1 MIGKLPLI
9 NIEDVHGLRDNPSE
23 QGRMAIIEKVA
34 VHYTHNNTLT
44 DLEREL
50 AEEIIKIAANDVATI
65 VKETLIEQ
73 LRECKEISPSLVA
86 ELMDNMDVTHIVLPF
101 LQSYEG
107 FSDDDL
113 LEIIASHCPQRQK
126 AIASRHTVSERVSD
140 KLIEEGGRDVITT
153 LTANQGAVISSRGY
167 HQIYEKFRDDV
178 DIKRNLC
185 FRAGLP
191 IALAERLVTE
201 VSMGLRDQLLARY
214 KISPAIAKKVTQY
227 AQEKVTLFIAHP
239 NTPIANLQ
247 KLIHHLKDSK
257 RLTDTLIMRAICMG
271 DMRFFNFSLAERAGV
286 AVSAV
291 QKAYF
296 DSDEKAMRTLFVKS
310 NISPALYAPML
321 IGVQVYR
328 EASQEIDM
336 GNIETFSRRVIERFL
351 TQFPAV
357 GAETIDH
364 LLDKLHGCSRTS
376 AYLM

>member
-9 NIEDVHGLRDNPSE
+9 TIQDVDGLRDNPSE
-23 QGRMAIIEKVA
+23 QGRMAIIQKVTS
-34 VHYTHNNTLT
+34 HYTHNNSLT
-44 DLEREL
+44 EIEREL
-50 AEEIIKIAANDVATI
+50 AEEIIKIAANDVANI

-73 LRECKEISPSLVA
+73 LRDCKDIPQSLIT
-86 ELMDNMDVTHIVLPF
+86 ELTNNIDVTNIVLPF
-101 LQSYEG
+101 LQSFEG

-126 AIASRHTVSERVSD
+126 AIASRRTVSERVSD
-140 KLIEEGGRDVITT
+140 KLIEEGVRDVITT
-153 LTANQGAVISSRGY
+153 LTANQGAVISPKGY
-167 HQIYEKFRDDV
+167 HQIYEKFRDDI

-185 FRAGLP
+185 LRSNLP

-201 VSMGLRDQLLARY
+201 VSMGLRDQLLSRY
-214 KISPAIAKKVTQY
+214 KISPTIAKKVTQY

-257 RLTDTLIMRAICMG
+257 RLTDTIIMRAICMG
-271 DMRFFNFSLAERAGV
+271 DMRFFNFALAERAGV
-286 AVSAV
+286 PVSSV
-291 QKAYF
+291 QKTYF
-296 DSDEKAMRTLFVKS
+296 DNDEKSMRALFVKA
-310 NISPALYAPML
+310 NISSTLHAPML

-336 GNIETFSRRVIERFL
+336 ANLETFSRRVIERFL

-357 GAETIDH
+357 GADTIDH

>member
-1 MIGKLPLI
+1 MIGKSPLI
-9 NIEDVHGLRDNPSE
+9 NIEDVNGLRNNPSE
-23 QGRMAIIEKVA
+23 QGRLAIIQKVTT
-34 VHYTHNNTLT
+34 HYIHNHSLT
-44 DLEREL
+44 EAERDL
-50 AEEIIKIAANDVATI
+50 AEEIIKIAANDVANI

-73 LRECKEISPSLVA
+73 LRECKDIPQSLVA
-86 ELMDNMDVTHIVLPF
+86 ELMDNIDVAHIVLPF
-101 LQSYEG
+101 LQSFEG
-107 FSDDDL
+107 FSDDYL
-113 LEIIASHCPQRQK
+113 LEIISSHCPQRQK
-126 AIASRHTVSERVSD
+126 AIANRRTVSERVSD
-140 KLIEEGGRDVITT
+140 KLIEEGVRDVIST
-153 LTANQGAVISSRGY
+153 LTANQGAVISQKGY

-185 FRAGLP
+185 MRSNLP

-214 KISPAIAKKVTQY
+214 KISPTIANKVTQY

-257 RLTDTLIMRAICMG
+257 RLTDTLILRAICMG

-286 AVSAV
+286 PVSAL

-296 DSDEKAMRTLFVKS
+296 DKDEKSMRALLVKA
-310 NISPALYAPML
+310 NISSTLHAPML

-336 GNIETFSRRVIERFL
+336 ANIETFSRRVIERFL

-357 GAETIDH
+357 GAYTIDH